1 MNFTRAITR
10 LPSKTFAKGIT
21 TSKLGT
27 PDLTLTLKQH
37 EQYCQALE
45 TCGLTVTTLDPDP
58 NFPDSTF
65 VEDTAILTKNFAVIT
80 NPGAFSRREET
91 VQMKSIIQQ
100 YYDRIY
106 NIEAPGTLDGGDI
119 CQVDDL
125 FLIGISN
132 RTNDIGAKQ
141 LENILKKEGFLSKT
155 VDIRKSN
162 TLLHLKSGLAYIG
175 NDTVILT
182 PELENHPAFKP
193 FKHVVVNEKETYAA
207 NCIHV
212 NEFLIIPQ
220 GYNNIEKTLQQSGYK
235 TIALNMSEYQKMD
248 GGLSCLSLRF

>member
-27 PDLTLTLKQH
+27 PDLTLALKQH

-65 VEDTAILTKNFAVIT
+65 VEDTAILTKDFAVIT
-80 NPGAFSRREET
+80 NPGAPSRRDET
-91 VQMKSIIQQ
+91 AQLKQIIQQ

-119 CQVDDL
+119 CQADDL

-132 RTNDIGAKQ
+132 RTNETGAEQ
-141 LENILKKEGFLSKT
+141 LRNILENEGYLT
-155 VDIRKSN
+155 RIVDIRKSDS
-162 TLLHLKSGLAYIG
+162 LLHLKSSLAYIG
-175 NDTVILT
+175 NNTLVLT
-182 PELENHPAFKP
+182 QELENYKAFIN
-193 FKHVVVNEKETYAA
+193 FSHIIVDEKEAYAA
-207 NCIHV
+207 NCIHI
-212 NEFLIIPQ
+212 NDYLIIPQ
-220 GYNNIEKTLQQSGYK
+220 GYQNIENTMQQSGYK
-235 TIALNMSEYQKMD
+235 TIALNMSEFQKMD